1 MNPLEMIIVMVVAAM
16 AIVAVAK
23 ALGRGSDADWLR
35 AHNGKHGPYGDG
47 EAPETERL
55 KGEVAQLK
63 ERIAV
68 LERLAT
74 DDNSAR
80 TLDREIEKLR

>member
-1 MNPLEMIIVMVVAAM
+1 MNFWEAVVIMV
-16 AIVAVAK
+16 
-23 ALGRGSDADWLR
+23 ALGSLVSIFRARYGITRDADGNEISVR
-35 AHNGKHGPYGDG
+35 N
-47 EAPETERL
+47 EAESRQL
-55 KGEVAQLK
+55 KAEVTALK

>member
-1 MNPLEMIIVMVVAAM
+1 MNLWEMIVI
-16 AIVAVAK
+16 IVAIGGVVSVVRARYGVHEDRHGN
-23 ALGRGSDADWLR
+23 AVSTPNPDAD
-35 AHNGKHGPYGDG
+35 
-47 EAPETERL
+47 RL
-55 KGEVAQLK
+55 KDEVVQLK
-63 ERIAV
+63 QRIAV